1 MKEIKLLEILDLNNL
16 LLQYTNPLLNGII
29 NISRD
34 LIIVLTFGVCLETL
48 INAIRNMGNFQKYI
62 EIFIER
68 IIKFIVLLTIIN
80 SARPIIDTSLR
91 LFIEIGVAFGG
102 DKSYIQSNNS
112 FNFNYIWGQLG
123 EIIGYII
130 GISAEFKGF
139 MGMMYGYIILVILIL
154 SAVILIIMFSAVL
167 TYYFVSVF
175 AILTLPLNIF
185 TPVSDLSKQVIKAW
199 VISGLSIS
207 IFTVIMKV
215 TVNVLKRNFE
225 EFKVLNIGVGNNDL
239 IGVFMFIILLG
250 LIAAIFLSMS
260 DISNFVLKGHGQG
273 FTFNRIG
280 QLTQAGINAAVNTA
294 LIALAV
300 YSGGTSAAAAGAKET
315 AKAGAEGASK
325 VKKTFSDIKNAQRAA
340 RAGGNAVNK
349 GISTATDSE
358 HKENKGKTADNI
370 KASKDLFK
378 KGKGKK

>member
-215 TVNVLKRNFE
+215 TVNVLK
-225 EFKVLNIGVGNNDL
+225 
-239 IGVFMFIILLG
+239 
-250 LIAAIFLSMS
+250 
-260 DISNFVLKGHGQG
+260 
-273 FTFNRIG
+273 T
-280 QLTQAGINAAVNTA
+280 
-294 LIALAV
+294 
-300 YSGGTSAAAAGAKET
+300 
-315 AKAGAEGASK
+315 
-325 VKKTFSDIKNAQRAA
+325 
-340 RAGGNAVNK
+340 
-349 GISTATDSE
+349 
-358 HKENKGKTADNI
+358 
-370 KASKDLFK
+370 LF
-378 KGKGKK
+378 